1 MKILSLFSGCGGLD
15 LGFKK
20 ANFDIVAANEF
31 DKTIWKTFELN
42 HPETSLIK
50 KDIRKIDADMD
61 LPKNI
66 DGIIGGPPCQ
76 SFSTVGQRVFDEK
89 ATLYEEYLR
98 ILSIAKPKI
107 FLFENVKGIIRYPF
121 SLGFIRIVKLQISCS
136 VII

>member
-1 MKILSLFSGCGGLD
+1 MNNMKILSLFSGCGGLD

-61 LPKNI
+61 LPKKVEY
-66 DGIIGGPPCQ
+66 
-76 SFSTVGQRVFDEK
+76 FS
-89 ATLYEEYLR
+89 Y
-98 ILSIAKPKI
+98 KI
-107 FLFENVKGIIRYPF
+107 SKKVHCTFLV
-121 SLGFIRIVKLQISCS
+121 V
-136 VII
+136 

>member
-1 MKILSLFSGCGGLD
+1 MSHNIISLFSGCGGLD

-42 HPETSLIK
+42 HTETSLIK

-76 SFSTVGQRVFDEK
+76 SWSEAG
-89 ATLYEEYLR
+89 
-98 ILSIAKPKI
+98 S
-107 FLFENVKGIIRYPF
+107 
-121 SLGFIRIVKLQISCS
+121 
-136 VII
+136 